1 MSDPHQ
7 GSGEHPV
14 GRYGTSPDEA
24 PAPARG
30 SVPAELSRDSA
41 PSVPMQRSGPVDS
54 GTSADQDAPEPATV
68 LGASLAGAARKA
80 GLGDLMESERPT
92 GAALLKAMGGVRGII
107 EAIVPGLLFLL
118 VFTFTQSLPWALGV
132 SVGVAA
138 LLTLLRIIGK
148 TPVTAALGGLVGV
161 VLSAVL
167 ALITNKPEDNFVL
180 GFFTNGAYGAVL
192 LVSVLVGWPLIGLAV
207 GFLMNDGIAW
217 RQDRVK
223 RRALRWLTLAWAG
236 LFILRLAVQLPLYF
250 SGNVEWLGS
259 TKLLMGIPLYAPLLV
274 VSWLVVRGLYRA
286 PETDAAASDTPDRP
300 GSPT

>member
-7 GSGEHPV
+7 ASGEHPV
-14 GRYGTSPDEA
+14 GRYGASPDESA
-24 PAPARG
+24 TPAP
-30 SVPAELSRDSA
+30 SSA
-41 PSVPMQRSGPVDS
+41 QHP
-54 GTSADQDAPEPATV
+54 TAADHGATGQDAPEPATV

-118 VFTFTQSLPWALGV
+118 VFTFTKSLPWALGV

-138 LLTLLRIIGK
+138 ILTLLRIIGK

-180 GFFTNGAYGAVL
+180 GFITNGAYGAVL
-192 LVSVLVGWPLIGLAV
+192 LVSVFVGWPLIGLAV
-207 GFLMNDGIAW
+207 GFLMNDGVAW

-236 LFILRLAVQLPLYF
+236 LFILRLAVQLPLYY

-286 PETDAAASDTPDRP
+286 PQTDAAASDTPARP

>member
-14 GRYGTSPDEA
+14 GRYGTSPDEPVA
-24 PAPARG
+24 PTPR
-30 SVPAELSRDSA
+30 SA
-41 PSVPMQRSGPVDS
+41 PVESDAVVDQ
-54 GTSADQDAPEPATV
+54 GAPEPATV

-92 GAALLKAMGGVRGII
+92 GAALLKAMGCVRGII

-207 GFLMNDGIAW
+207 GFLMNDGVAW

-286 PETDAAASDTPDRP
+286 PDRDAAASDTPVRP

>member
-1 MSDPHQ
+1 
-7 GSGEHPV
+7 
-14 GRYGTSPDEA
+14 
-24 PAPARG
+24 
-30 SVPAELSRDSA
+30 
-41 PSVPMQRSGPVDS
+41 
-54 GTSADQDAPEPATV
+54 
-68 LGASLAGAARKA
+68 
-80 GLGDLMESERPT
+80 MESERPT

-286 PETDAAASDTPDRP
+286 PETDAAASDTPDRS

>member
-14 GRYGTSPDEA
+14 GRYGTSPDEPVA
-24 PAPARG
+24 PTPRSARVE
-30 SVPAELSRDSA
+30 SDAV
-41 PSVPMQRSGPVDS
+41 VDQ
-54 GTSADQDAPEPATV
+54 GAPEPATV

-118 VFTFTQSLPWALGV
+118 VFTFTQTLPWALGV

-207 GFLMNDGIAW
+207 GFLMNDGVAW

-286 PETDAAASDTPDRP
+286 PDTDAAASDTPVRP

>member
-30 SVPAELSRDSA
+30 SVPAEPSRDSA
-41 PSVPMQRSGPVDS
+41 HPVPMQRSGPVDS
-54 GTSADQDAPEPATV
+54 GTSPDQDAPEPATV

-286 PETDAAASDTPDRP
+286 PETDAAASDTPGRP

>member
-30 SVPAELSRDSA
+30 SVPAEPSRDSA
-41 PSVPMQRSGPVDS
+41 HPVPMQRSGPVDS

-68 LGASLAGAARKA
+68 LGTSLAGAARKA

>member
-30 SVPAELSRDSA
+30 SVPAEPSRDSA
-41 PSVPMQRSGPVDS
+41 HPVPMQRSGPVDS